1 MIEINYECIKDILKY
16 LQEYLGYDPET
27 HTRIRIDWKTIIE
40 NKELLNIYNNP
51 DIIRYNLEM
60 IYELNYIKM
69 YKYHK
74 LPSGR
79 VDIFIIEDITPN
91 GYQFLD
97 FTQNNKVWNK
107 IKNTLKSYGGE
118 GYKFLSSV
126 GIQVVSAIIKQQMGL

>member
-1 MIEINYECIKDILKY
+1 MVEINYECIKDLLKY

-27 HTRIRIDWKTIIE
+27 HARIRIDWKTIIKNE
-40 NKELLNIYNNP
+40 ELLEIYDNT

-60 IYELNYIKM
+60 MYELGYIKLS
-69 YKYHK
+69 KYHK

-97 FTQNNKVWNK
+97 FTQNNTVWNK
-107 IKNTLKSYGGE
+107 IKTTLKVYGGE

-126 GIQVVSAIIKQQMGL
+126 GIQVVSAVIKQQMGL